1 MECQAG
7 VLTPQPRRSLE
18 TPDPFVL
25 LSLVPLA
32 ILDHV
37 IVEMSVRVNGRSIVR
52 ANFTIYNCSR
62 VGQVYPRTA

>member
-1 MECQAG
+1 MSGRGPDTTASEVAG
-7 VLTPQPRRSLE
+7 D
-18 TPDPFVL
+18 PDPFVL
-25 LSLVPLA
+25 LSLVPPA

-52 ANFTIYNCSR
+52 ANFTVYNCSR